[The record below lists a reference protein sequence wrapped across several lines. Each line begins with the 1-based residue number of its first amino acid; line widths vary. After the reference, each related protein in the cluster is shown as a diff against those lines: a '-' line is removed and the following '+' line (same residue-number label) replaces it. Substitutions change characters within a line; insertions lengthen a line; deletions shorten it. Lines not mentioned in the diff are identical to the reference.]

1 MKPTIEGMLILALS
15 VACVIFAMWGGVVIK
30 RYIKKFLGIDVLET
44 ERDKLISEIASIK
57 GMVAANDRN
66 VADAVSFIKKATTV
80 SADISPMARDPSM
93 VIVVGRYRNN
103 DYVKVFEVGGDFSRL
118 VDQLRDMER
127 HCGRGRYDKPIGMNI
142 DVFIG
147 R

>member
-1 MKPTIEGMLILALS
+1 M
-15 VACVIFAMWGGVVIK
+15 IK
-30 RYIKKFLGIDVLET
+30 RYIKKFLGIDTLEI
-44 ERDKLISEIASIK
+44 ERDKLLSEIASIK
-57 GMVAANDRN
+57 SREAENERRI
-66 VADAVSFIKKATTV
+66 ADAVSFIKKATTV

-142 DVFIG
+142 DAFIG
-147 R
+147 RL

>member
-1 MKPTIEGMLILALS
+1 M
-15 VACVIFAMWGGVVIK
+15 IK
-30 RYIKKFLGIDVLET
+30 RYIKRFLGIDTLES
-44 ERDKLISEIASIK
+44 EREKLLSEIAAIK
-57 GMVAANDRN
+57 SMEAINERRIT
-66 VADAVSFIKKATTV
+66 DAVSFIKNATTL

-127 HCGRGRYDKPIGMNI
+127 HCGRGRYDKPTGMNI
-142 DVFIG
+142 HALIG

>member
-1 MKPTIEGMLILALS
+1 M
-15 VACVIFAMWGGVVIK
+15 IK
-30 RYIKKFLGIDVLET
+30 RYIKKFLGIDTLEA

-57 GMVAANDRN
+57 SRAIANERSI
-66 VADAVSFIKKATTV
+66 ADAVSFIKKATTV

-142 DVFIG
+142 DEFIG
-147 R
+147 RL

>member
-1 MKPTIEGMLILALS
+1 M
-15 VACVIFAMWGGVVIK
+15 VIK
-30 RYIKKFLGIDVLET
+30 RYIKKFLGIDTLEI

-57 GMVAANDRN
+57 SMVAANDRN

-142 DVFIG
+142 DAFIG

>member
-1 MKPTIEGMLILALS
+1 M
-15 VACVIFAMWGGVVIK
+15 IK
-30 RYIKKFLGIDVLET
+30 RYIKKFLGIDTLEI
-44 ERDKLISEIASIK
+44 ERDKLLSEIASIK
-57 GMVAANDRN
+57 SREAENERRIS
-66 VADAVSFIKKATTV
+66 DAVSFIKKATTV

-142 DVFIG
+142 DAFIG
-147 R
+147 RL

>member
-1 MKPTIEGMLILALS
+1 M
-15 VACVIFAMWGGVVIK
+15 VIK
-30 RYIKKFLGIDVLET
+30 RYIKRFLGIDALES

-57 GMVAANDRN
+57 SMEAANARN

-142 DVFIG
+142 DAFIG

>member
-1 MKPTIEGMLILALS
+1 M
-15 VACVIFAMWGGVVIK
+15 IK
-30 RYIKKFLGIDVLET
+30 RYIKKFLGIDTLEA

-57 GMVAANDRN
+57 SRAIANERSI
-66 VADAVSFIKKATTV
+66 ADAVSFIKKATTV

-93 VIVVGRYRNN
+93 VIVVGRYRNS

-142 DVFIG
+142 DEFIG
-147 R
+147 RL

>member
-1 MKPTIEGMLILALS
+1 M
-15 VACVIFAMWGGVVIK
+15 VIK
-30 RYIKKFLGIDVLET
+30 RYIKRFLGIDTLES
-44 ERDKLISEIASIK
+44 EREKLLSEIAAIK
-57 GMVAANDRN
+57 SMEAINERRIT
-66 VADAVSFIKKATTV
+66 DAVSFIKNATTL

-93 VIVVGRYRNN
+93 VIVVGRYKNN

-127 HCGRGRYDKPIGMNI
+127 HCGRGRYDKPTGMNI
-142 DVFIG
+142 HALIG

>member
-1 MKPTIEGMLILALS
+1 M
-15 VACVIFAMWGGVVIK
+15 IK
-30 RYIKKFLGIDVLET
+30 RYVKRFLGIDTLEA
-44 ERDKLISEIASIK
+44 ERDKLLSEIAAIK
-57 GMVAANDRN
+57 SMEAINEQRIT
-66 VADAVSFIKKATTV
+66 DAVSFIKNATTL

-103 DYVKVFEVGGDFSRL
+103 DYIKVFEVGGDFSRL

-142 DVFIG
+142 DAFIG

>member
-1 MKPTIEGMLILALS
+1 M
-15 VACVIFAMWGGVVIK
+15 VIK
-30 RYIKKFLGIDVLET
+30 RYIKRFLGIDTLES
-44 ERDKLISEIASIK
+44 EREKLLSEIAAIK
-57 GMVAANDRN
+57 SMEAINERRIT
-66 VADAVSFIKKATTV
+66 DAVSFIKNATTL